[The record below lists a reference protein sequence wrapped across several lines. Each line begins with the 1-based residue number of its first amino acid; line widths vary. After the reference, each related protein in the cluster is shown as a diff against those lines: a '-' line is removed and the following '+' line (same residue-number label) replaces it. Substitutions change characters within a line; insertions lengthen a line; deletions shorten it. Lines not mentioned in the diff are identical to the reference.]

1 MAFISKLKEELS
13 KFKDRQYRK
22 DFLYNIIFESDTPE
36 GKIFDIILMIMIA
49 LSVTIAIFGSTFTA
63 PWLKK
68 TTVILEYV
76 FTVFFT
82 AEYVLRIYCSPN
94 PRKYILSFFG
104 IIDLLAISPMYIGV
118 LFPQFRSVIILR
130 SLRLIRIFR
139 VLKLFNFLTE
149 GNILLRSLQA
159 SVKKITVF
167 FLFVVLLVICLGTMM
182 FMVEG
187 GHPDSSFNNVPN
199 SIYWAVVTLTTVGY
213 GDITPVTTLGKFL
226 ATAIMLIGYTV
237 LAVPTGILSASI
249 IKESRKSLNKR
260 CQNCG
265 RTDHDEDAMYCKYC
279 GAKFEDDADKLDA

>member
-1 MAFISKLKEELS
+1 MSTFREEIKKLQ
-13 KFKDRQYRK
+13 DRQYRK

-36 GKIFDIILMIMIA
+36 GKSFDVILMIMIA
-49 LSVTIAIFGSTFTA
+49 LSVIIAIFGSTFRA
-63 PWLKK
+63 PWLKVT
-68 TTVILEYV
+68 TTVLEYV

-104 IIDLLAISPMYIGV
+104 IVDLLAISPMYLGV
-118 LFPQFRSVIILR
+118 LFPTIRSAIILR

-139 VLKLFNFLTE
+139 VMKLFNFLTE
-149 GNILLRSLQA
+149 GNILLRSIQSSA
-159 SVKKITVF
+159 KKIAVF

-187 GHPDSSFNNVPN
+187 NNPGTSFNNVPN

-226 ATAIMLIGYTV
+226 ATTIMLLGYTV
-237 LAVPTGILSASI
+237 LAIPTGIISASM
-249 IKESRKSLNKR
+249 IKEGRKDINKR
-260 CQNCG
+260 CSNCG
-265 RTDHDEDAMYCKYC
+265 RTDHDTDSKYCKYC
-279 GAKFEDDADKLDA
+279 GAKFEDDADDFRIKG